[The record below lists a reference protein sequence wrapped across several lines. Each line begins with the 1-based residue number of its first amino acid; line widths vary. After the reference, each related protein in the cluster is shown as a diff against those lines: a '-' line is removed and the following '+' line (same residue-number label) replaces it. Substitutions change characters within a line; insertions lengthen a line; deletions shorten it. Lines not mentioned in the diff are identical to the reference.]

1 MTKVGRRGVFC
12 YVLEKGIVALNFSA
26 EATLGK
32 SFDEDG
38 SRRVRN
44 EYAVFQPRAKRD
56 KIRT

>member
-1 MTKVGRRGVFC
+1 MTKVGRREVF

-38 SRRVRN
+38 NRRERN